1 MKFIKNVFV
10 YEEESLIE
18 TDSFKA
24 TPTRK
29 VRVEKSLAPGRPFSH
44 EHIFP

>member
-1 MKFIKNVFV
+1 MKAIIKNIFV
-10 YEEESLIE
+10 YEE
-18 TDSFKA
+18 DSFKA

-44 EHIFP
+44 ECIFP